1 MARPPDTHE
10 WISIEDPDE
19 LRTWVFDLTFL
30 LSAWN
35 CIYFEGCPG
44 ILEEPTPAMMHG
56 CCTHGAHFSDDDDR
70 DRILAKVELL
80 DKDEWQL
87 RRKVGRTGAI
97 YEDEDGSTVT
107 KVVDMACIFLNRAG
121 FEGGPGCALH
131 AAALRRGESPL
142 DWKPEVCWQLPL
154 RRHDEA
160 DAYGY
165 VTSTLREWK
174 RRDWGPGGDDFHW
187 WCTEDT
193 RRFDAFTGAEPV
205 WVSAKDEIVAMT
217 SPKAYDMLA
226 AHIRA
231 RLSDGWQPVPHP
243 AVRRRTDKKGRKRA

>member
-1 MARPPDTHE
+1 MSRAADAHE
-10 WISIEDPDE
+10 WISFEDPDE
-19 LRTWVFDLTFL
+19 LRTWVWDLTFL
-30 LSAWN
+30 LSNWH

-44 ILEEPTPAMMHG
+44 ILEEAAPALMHG
-56 CCTHGAHFSDDDDR
+56 CCNHGAHFSDDDDR
-70 DRILAKVELL
+70 ERVEAKVALL
-80 DKDEWQL
+80 GKDEWQL
-87 RRKVGRTGAI
+87 RKRQGKKGAI
-97 YEDEDGSTVT
+97 HVNDAGDHVT

-165 VTSTLREWK
+165 VTSTVREWK
-174 RRDWGPGGDDFHW
+174 RRDWGPGGEDFHW

-193 RRFDAFTGAEPV
+193 KRYDAFTGAEPV
-205 WVSAKDEIVAMT
+205 WRAAEEELTAMT
-217 SPKAYDMLA
+217 SPTAYRLLV
-226 AHIRA
+226 AHIEA
-231 RLSDGWQPVPHP
+231 RLADGWTPVPHP
-243 AVRRRTDKKGRKRA
+243 AVRSTPRRRRAS